1 MPRCD
6 YLPNTAKRQTFPLKE
21 ATLALSGAFGEDA
34 QTILQNLQK
43 EENFYNTPMWQT
55 VIAVVTNQ
63 FCDAKKIADDNLSI
77 HQKNQLIKKLNKQ
90 KTYLD
95 DDILL

>member
-1 MPRCD
+1 
-6 YLPNTAKRQTFPLKE
+6 
-21 ATLALSGAFGEDA
+21 
-34 QTILQNLQK
+34 
-43 EENFYNTPMWQT
+43 MWQT

-63 FCDAKKIADDNLSI
+63 FCDAKKIAEDNLSI
-77 HQKNQLIKKLNKQ
+77 HQKNQLIMKLNKQ